1 MSANRTLICKA
12 FLILCLLAATTL
24 QAESTPAEV
33 STDPALALADCVPAE
48 LELAVALTCSTEV
61 ALNDFCDTSA
71 NYGTTASC
79 EAALVVPAG
88 TCPNG
93 VASKGCRK
101 VGNACSS
108 GGSPGKWC
116 QNCYVKCKTKCAVDE
131 EPIDGDIEPID
142 P

>member
-1 MSANRTLICKA
+1 MSATRTLICKV

-24 QAESTPAEV
+24 LAEPTAVEV
-33 STDPALALADCVPAE
+33 STEPALAPDCAPVELDLADVV
-48 LELAVALTCSTEV
+48 LACTTEV
-61 ALNDFCDTSA
+61 ALNDFCDTSP

-93 VASKGCRK
+93 ISSKGCRK

-116 QNCYVKCKTKCAVDE
+116 QNCYVKCKTRCAVDE
-131 EPIDGDIEPID
+131 EPIGDIEPID